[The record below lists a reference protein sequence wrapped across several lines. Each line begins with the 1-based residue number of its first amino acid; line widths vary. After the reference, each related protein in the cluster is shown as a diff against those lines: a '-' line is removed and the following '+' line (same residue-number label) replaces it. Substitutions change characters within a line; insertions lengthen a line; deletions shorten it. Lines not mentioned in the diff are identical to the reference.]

1 MISMKSNNFI
11 KEYNKNGFVVIR
23 NLINQKKAKNLEKQT
38 FDFIKKKLNF
48 YNGRDI
54 NFTLNKSL

>member
-23 NLINQKKAKNLEKQT
+23 NLINQKKAKNLEKKHL
-38 FDFIKKKLNF
+38 ILLKKNL
-48 YNGRDI
+48 I
-54 NFTLNKSL
+54 FTMEET

>member
-23 NLINQKKAKNLEKQT
+23 NLINQKEGKNLEKKT
-38 FDFIKKKLNF
+38 FEF
-48 YNGRDI
+48 Y
-54 NFTLNKSL
+54 